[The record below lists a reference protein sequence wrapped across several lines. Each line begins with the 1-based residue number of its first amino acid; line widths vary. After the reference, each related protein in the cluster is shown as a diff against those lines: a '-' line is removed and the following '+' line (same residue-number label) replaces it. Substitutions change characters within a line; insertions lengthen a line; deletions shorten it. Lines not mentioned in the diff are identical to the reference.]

1 MTQTHK
7 ALAWL
12 LVAMLAALLTYV
24 SFRGYLSTELLLQF
38 ANTFH
43 C

>member
-12 LVAMLAALLTYV
+12 LVAMLAALLTYT
-24 SFRGYLSTELLLQF
+24 SFRGYFNTELLLQF

>member
-1 MTQTHK
+1 M
-7 ALAWL
+7 LI
-12 LVAMLAALLTYV
+12 AMLTALLTYF
-24 SFRGYLSTELLLQF
+24 SFRGYLNAELLLQF